1 MTRLIRAEI
10 AKLATVRSTW
20 LVFALVAAFSG
31 ATVAGMALLSEN
43 MGPDALAQSSVQLEM
58 LLPAEISLFALLLG
72 TVIATSEFRHGTIVT
87 SALGSPSR
95 WRLLPAKAVAAA
107 LAGVAMTIVAVAV
120 NSAVGLPWLAALG
133 ETLAFEWTQMATLAG
148 LAGMNAAL
156 VAVLGVGVGAL
167 LRNQVAA
174 IVAVIVVT
182 MVVSPLLL
190 GLAPDIGWYT
200 PAGLEN
206 ILTSGSGILEAVGLE
221 APIGAWAAAG
231 LMGAYAAGA
240 LALGGAALVK
250 RDV

>member
-1 MTRLIRAEI
+1 MTRLIRSEI
-10 AKLATVRSTW
+10 TKLTTVRSTW
-20 LVFALVAAFSG
+20 LVFGLVAAFSG
-31 ATVAGMALLSEN
+31 ATVAGMILLSDN
-43 MGPDALAQSSVQLEM
+43 MGPDALAQTSVQLEM
-58 LLPAEISLFALLLG
+58 LLPTEVSLFALLLG
-72 TVIATSEFRHGTIVT
+72 TVIATAEFRHGTIVA

-107 LAGVAMTIVAVAV
+107 FAGLVMTAIAVSVNAAVA
-120 NSAVGLPWLAALG
+120 LPWLAALG
-133 ETLAFEWTQMATLAG
+133 ESFVFELGQLATLAG

-156 VAVLGVGVGAL
+156 VAVLGVGIGAL

-174 IVAVIVVT
+174 IVAVVVVT

-206 ILTSGSGILEAVGLE
+206 VLTSGSGILEVVGLD

-240 LALGGAALVK
+240 LALGAAALTK